1 MSDQTYL
8 YTTVHELHDLIQ
20 KYFTNTD
27 RFVFTTHLPDEKH
40 IQFIITDHDEVILDT
55 TCSDDEIYIPT
66 YDLPKDVQTWFTDQW
81 YQFHRKDIFVR
92 CDSGSDVILSN
103 KVLVTDPCYRL
114 KENVTEDT
122 IPSYQYLITNLKSGT
137 WHTEQ
142 TILNVNNW
150 GDRVGRLDI
159 WHESIEK
166 PMDSQLTNTDK
177 WISVDSGTAG
187 IVDFDHMVALSK
199 DDESFDDWYDRMTPW
214 QQKLVPLTADEKAA
228 CQKIYNLNEKKL
240 DMISKKGTDDFDEE
254 KLAQYYH
261 ETSELRKQY
270 WLPTS
275 LELCTNL
282 SSLPTHTYRE
292 VDVIATDEHTVISH
306 AGMGDGSY
314 PCYTMTK
321 DGEVVAITID
331 YLGMLGDDSDNTDD
345 DD

>member
-1 MSDQTYL
+1 MSNETYF

-20 KYFTNTD
+20 KHFNNTD
-27 RFVFTTHLPDEKH
+27 QFVFTTHLPDDKH
-40 IQFIITDHDEVILDT
+40 IQFIIKDHDEVIFDT
-55 TCSDDEIYIPT
+55 TCSDNEIYIPT

-92 CDSGSDVILSN
+92 LDSGSDVMLSN

-114 KENVTEDT
+114 KDDVTEDT
-122 IPSYQYLITNLKSGT
+122 IPDYQYLITNLKPGT
-137 WHTEQ
+137 WHTQQ
-142 TILNVNNW
+142 TIMNVNLW
-150 GDRVGRLDI
+150 GDRVGRLDL

-166 PMDSQLTNTDK
+166 PLDSQLTNTDE

-187 IVDFDHMVALSK
+187 IVDFDHMVTLSK
-199 DDESFDDWYDRMTPW
+199 DDEAFDDWYDRMTPW

-240 DMISKKGTDDFDEE
+240 DMISKKGTNDFDEE

-261 ETSELRKQY
+261 ETSELRKQHH
-270 WLPTS
+270 LSSS

-292 VDVIATDEHTVISH
+292 VDVIVTDDHTVISH

-314 PCYTMTK
+314 PCYIMTK

-331 YLGMLGDDSDNTDD
+331 YLDMLGENSDQTDD
-345 DD
+345 E

>member
-1 MSDQTYL
+1 MSNETYL
-8 YTTVHELHDLIQ
+8 YETVRELHNLIQ
-20 KYFTNTD
+20 KHFNNTN
-27 RFVFTTHLPDEKH
+27 RFVFTTHLPDDKH
-40 IQFIITDHDEVILDT
+40 IQFIIKDHDETILDKI
-55 TCSDDEIYIPT
+55 CSIKEIRIST
-66 YDLPKDVQTWFTDQW
+66 LDLPKDVQSWFTDQW

-92 CDSGSDVILSN
+92 FDSGSDVTLSN

-114 KENVTEDT
+114 KDGVTEDT
-122 IPSYQYLITNLKSGT
+122 IPDYQYLITNLKPGT
-137 WHTEQ
+137 WHTQQ
-142 TILNVNNW
+142 TIMNVNLW

-166 PMDSQLTNTDK
+166 PLDSQLTNTDK

-199 DDESFDDWYDRMTPW
+199 DDEAFDDWYDRMTPW

-292 VDVIATDEHTVISH
+292 VDVIVTDEHAVISH
-306 AGMGDGSY
+306 TGMGDGSY
-314 PCYTMTK
+314 PCYIMTK

-331 YLGMLGDDSDNTDD
+331 YLDMLGENSDQTDD
-345 DD
+345 E